1 MSGAVVDA
9 LERSRREEKAQ
20 SIYYRRLGAAAES
33 AGDEALAARFHDLH
47 ADEQHQLSRLTAR
60 LVEMGISP
68 APLDDVTA
76 PEPELAGWEARARER
91 EEAEVLRYEAFLQLP
106 LDAATRGL
114 AEQIVEV
121 ERIHAGELGGK
132 WTMA

>member
-1 MSGAVVDA
+1 MSDAVVA
-9 LERSRREEKAQ
+9 ELERSRREEKAQ
-20 SIYYRRLGAAAES
+20 SIYYRRLGAAAEA

-60 LVEMGISP
+60 LVEMGIAP

-76 PEPELAGWEARARER
+76 PPADLAGWEAPARER
-91 EEAEVLRYEAFLQLP
+91 EEAEVRRYEAFLRLP
-106 LDAATRGL
+106 LDPAARAL
-114 AEQIVEV
+114 VEAILEV